1 MSTIKTQISV
11 KSSGDGIEG
20 EAEWKPTLMTNTHGP
35 AAGPSK
41 YLIAT
46 GVTSISVPT
55 GAMGMTIQPPAG
67 SNAAMHLPG
76 ISGGTGMTLRT
87 GYPSTNPL
95 PTGTSSVL
103 IGSNREE
110 LVYIHWG

>member
-20 EAEWKPTLMTNTHGP
+20 ESEWKPTLMTNARGA

-41 YLIAT
+41 YLLAT
-46 GVTSISVPT
+46 GVNSVTVPT
-55 GAMGMTIQPPAG
+55 GTMGMTIQPPAA
-67 SNAAMHLPG
+67 SLAVLRLPG
-76 ISGGTGMTLRT
+76 VSGATGMAMRT
-87 GYPSTNPL
+87 GYASTNPL
-95 PTGTSSVL
+95 PTGTTSVL
-103 IGSNREE
+103 IDSNREE